1 MAHGQW
7 LLHLISP
14 SQTVQQAEVNKNFA
28 LENSE
33 EVFTA
38 VAFVHVELTS
48 EIKSITVDREWSPVA
63 FAHLVS
69 DRKTLP
75 FAASHFNGF

>member
-14 SQTVQQAEVNKNFA
+14 SQTVQQAEINKNFA
-28 LENSE
+28 LENSKK
-33 EVFTA
+33 VFTT
-38 VAFVHVELTS
+38 VASVHVELTFK
-48 EIKSITVDREWSPVA
+48 IKSITIDREWSFVA
-63 FAHLVS
+63 FADIVS

-75 FAASHFNGF
+75 FVASHFNGF